1 MSSTSVPIETASAR
15 PKFKYTES
23 YIVGQKMTLP
33 KQIIFQLLLLFIS
46 FTVVFPIL
54 WVVSMSFD
62 PRADIMRPTSL
73 ELIPPGF
80 SLKAY
85 ADIIAQPSSN
95 PTILPVL
102 VRNGT
107 PLFVL
112 KGLPLLAMNSLLLAA
127 GSALASVM
135 VAVFAAYSF
144 SRFKF
149 RGREF
154 LMLAIIAVLI
164 LPSVATIAPL
174 FVLLNHVVIA
184 DFNLRNSLLGVGLAL
199 LSSLL
204 PFAIWNLKGY
214 IDTIPKELEE
224 AALIDGAS
232 PNQTFFRIMLPLAT
246 PAIAITGF
254 LGFMSGWTEFYLSW
268 QFLTHP
274 ENFTLAMTLYNMT
287 GQYASSTP
295 WSHFSA
301 MSVIIAL
308 PVAIVYLALKK
319 YIVGGLTIGGVKG

>member
-1 MSSTSVPIETASAR
+1 MSSQNIPPATAVGVK
-15 PKFKYTES
+15 PKFTYAES
-23 YIVGQKMTLP
+23 YIVGQRTTPAK
-33 KQIIFQLLLLFIS
+33 QLLYQLMLLFIA
-46 FTVVFPIL
+46 FTVLFPIL

-62 PRADIMRPTSL
+62 PRADVMRPTTL
-73 ELIPPGF
+73 NLIPPGF

-85 ADIIAQPSSN
+85 LDILEKPTSN
-95 PTILPVL
+95 PVSLPM
-102 VRNGT
+102 
-107 PLFVL
+107 
-112 KGLPLLAMNSLLLAA
+112 LAINSLLLAG

-135 VAVFAAYSF
+135 VGVFAAYAF

-149 RGREF
+149 AGRQF
-154 LMLAIIAVLI
+154 LMLAILAVLI
-164 LPSVATIAPL
+164 LPNVATLAPL
-174 FVLLNHVVIA
+174 FVLLNRVVIG

-199 LSSLL
+199 LSTLL
-204 PFAIWNLKGY
+204 PFSIWNLKGY

-268 QFLTHP
+268 QFLTNP
-274 ENFTLAMTLYNMT
+274 DNFTLAMALYNMT
-287 GQYASSTP
+287 GQFASSTP

-301 MSVIIAL
+301 MAVIIAL
-308 PVAIVYLALKK
+308 PVSLVYLLLQK
-319 YIVGGLTIGGVKG
+319 YMTGGLTIGGVKG

>member
-1 MSSTSVPIETASAR
+1 MSSTTLPAAETSRAK

-23 YIVGQKMTLP
+23 HIVGQEMTLP
-33 KQIIFQLLLLFIS
+33 KQIIFQVLLLFIT
-46 FTVVFPIL
+46 FTVIFPIL

-62 PRADIMRPTSL
+62 PRADVLRPTTL
-73 ELIPPGF
+73 NLIPSGF

-85 ADIIAQPSSN
+85 LDILEKPTTN
-95 PTILPVL
+95 PVSLP
-102 VRNGT
+102 T
-107 PLFVL
+107 
-112 KGLPLLAMNSLLLAA
+112 LALNSLLIAG
-127 GSALASVM
+127 GSALASVL
-135 VAVFAAYSF
+135 VGVFAAYAF

-149 RGREF
+149 AGRQV
-154 LMLAIIAVLI
+154 LMLAVLAVLV
-164 LPSVATIAPL
+164 LPQVATLAPL
-174 FVLLNHVVIA
+174 FVLLNRVVVG

-199 LSSLL
+199 LTTLL

-268 QFLTHP
+268 QFLTNP
-274 ENFTLAMTLYNMT
+274 QNFTLAMTLYNMT
-287 GQYASSTP
+287 GQFASSTP

-301 MSVIIAL
+301 MSVLIAL
-308 PVAIVYLALKK
+308 PVAAVYLALQK
-319 YIVGGLTIGGVKG
+319 YMTGGLTIGGVKG